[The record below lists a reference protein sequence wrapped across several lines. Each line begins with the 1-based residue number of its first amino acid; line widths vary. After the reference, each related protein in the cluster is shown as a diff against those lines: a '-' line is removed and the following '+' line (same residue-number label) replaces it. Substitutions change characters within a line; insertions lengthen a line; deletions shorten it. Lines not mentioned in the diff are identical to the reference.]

1 MTENTDPY
9 LYPGTDVLKN
19 RRNICAAEILAQF
32 EAEATSRRLVQLINS
47 PMPGRFDTAHLKA
60 IHQHIFQDVYV
71 WAGQFRIVNIS
82 KDGHLFGAA
91 AFIEPTLDGLL
102 RQLYAENYL
111 RGADADAFATRA
123 GFYLG
128 EINAVHPFREGNGRT
143 QREFIR
149 ELALNVG
156 FTIDWSRI
164 ERDRMTAASRL
175 SFQTGDNSGLAALI
189 LTSMA

>member
-47 PMPGRFDTAHLKA
+47 PMPGRFDTAHLQA

-111 RGADADAFATRA
+111 RGADADAFAKRA
-123 GFYLG
+123 GLYLG

-149 ELALNVG
+149 ELALDVG

-164 ERDRMTAASRL
+164 QRDRMTAASRL